1 MGTDRPPPLPA
12 RWRPRLT
19 AHSLQAG
26 AEPGLFLPGWL
37 LMAARAARPR
47 RGRAARGDD
56 PDLVRDRLVGGLR
69 AADGARTRATTPT
82 PTRRTPV
89 AGSAF
94 ASPCKA
100 WRCSAPATRQQ
111 VGRAVEGWFKSDGEH
126 PAVAAPGFGVHRHG
140 GDTRVRQWHQRSR

>member
-19 AHSLQAG
+19 ADSLQAG

-37 LMAARAARPR
+37 LTAARAARPK

-69 AADGARTRATTPT
+69 AADGARPRATTPT

-94 ASPCKA
+94 ASPCNA
-100 WRCSAPATRQQ
+100 WRCSAPATRCSSPIRPTPARAGG
-111 VGRAVEGWFKSDGEH
+111 GRVLDRRL
-126 PAVAAPGFGVHRHG
+126 PARGPRRIAWDPPVL
-140 GDTRVRQWHQRSR
+140 RVPIPPP